1 MEKTWL
7 TKEEEAEVKKELLE
21 FVKRASSPRAN
32 SEELLAL
39 PRIATILLNNL
50 TEWKHLSN
58 V

>member
-21 FVKRASSPRAN
+21 FVKRASSPNAK

-50 TEWKHLSN
+50 TGY
-58 V
+58 